1 MKRESERNAKTK
13 LAIDPWLIGYATV
26 VFWVQFAAG
35 SWFSGTA
42 EADNVLLRDFA
53 IWAAASQLALAVA
66 YFASI
71 RVFPSLK
78 TWLSETPGTTAA
90 SIASTLASLGIL
102 ILLANAR
109 WYILAGIVFG
119 AGCIVSYALWG
130 QLMSRRS
137 FASILANTLIGQGV
151 GAVLVYTA
159 SLLEWN
165 RALWLIA
172 VTLFA
177 SSLCLVACAIGTRR
191 QRIDRPGFANLPS
204 DDMANGS
211 PESNPQAQSVEK
223 HRLPSFSRKDV
234 LPFLLVIASS
244 VVAAMNSCGYDSSG
258 AWARFGTN
266 SIIVPLLMSL
276 VAAAFLY
283 LYLKRGVALYYCF
296 VAFPLL
302 AGIAVVLQL
311 LPLPDN
317 ALSVKDISFALSY
330 LSNLFGFAFLC
341 MLARRSND
349 PSPTIFVGLRAL
361 MAGAMLISYLF
372 VSCGLASFVTGFAQ
386 GILFVSLLFGAGV
399 SYLGTREEDAISE
412 SQGTVPVATLARTWG
427 LTKRE
432 IEIAQWL
439 LKGYQAPYIAQ
450 QLFISENTVRTHI
463 KSMYRKMGV
472 ANRNEFLAAFE
483 EAGPGLQ

>member
-172 VTLFA
+172 VALFA

-191 QRIDRPGFANLPS
+191 QRIVHAFGCTLWSDFAYSRAALGRDCRFFAPAFGLH
-204 DDMANGS
+204 DDDVS
-211 PESNPQAQSVEK
+211 QSG
-223 HRLPSFSRKDV
+223 
-234 LPFLLVIASS
+234 ASS
-244 VVAAMNSCGYDSSG
+244 
-258 AWARFGTN
+258 
-266 SIIVPLLMSL
+266 
-276 VAAAFLY
+276 LY
-283 LYLKRGVALYYCF
+283 A
-296 VAFPLL
+296 
-302 AGIAVVLQL
+302 
-311 LPLPDN
+311 
-317 ALSVKDISFALSY
+317 SFA
-330 LSNLFGFAFLC
+330 C
-341 MLARRSND
+341 RKK
-349 PSPTIFVGLRAL
+349 LR
-361 MAGAMLISYLF
+361 G
-372 VSCGLASFVTGFAQ
+372 CQCAS
-386 GILFVSLLFGAGV
+386 
-399 SYLGTREEDAISE
+399 R
-412 SQGTVPVATLARTWG
+412 P
-427 LTKRE
+427 
-432 IEIAQWL
+432 
-439 LKGYQAPYIAQ
+439 
-450 QLFISENTVRTHI
+450 
-463 KSMYRKMGV
+463 
-472 ANRNEFLAAFE
+472 
-483 EAGPGLQ
+483 